1 MLACRSRGAIPGGA
15 PTWRHLDHQSHR
27 VPGVRRTGCANLPFV
42 PNPEAKIVFDDGELD
57 VRIDTDLP
65 VIGWFIKGQSRAP
78 IRRKSAGGD

>member
-1 MLACRSRGAIPGGA
+1 
-15 PTWRHLDHQSHR
+15 
-27 VPGVRRTGCANLPFV
+27 V